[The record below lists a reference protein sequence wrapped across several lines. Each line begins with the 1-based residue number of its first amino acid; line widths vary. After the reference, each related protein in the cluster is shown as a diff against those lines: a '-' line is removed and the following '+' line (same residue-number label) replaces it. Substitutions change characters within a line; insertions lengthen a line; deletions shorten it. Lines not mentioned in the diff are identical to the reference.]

1 MRKTTAAL
9 LLAVSLAGC
18 AAPADP
24 APVSS
29 APAPEIPPVS
39 AEHMRSALVES
50 AARPLSESEILDA
63 YHQAQRVY
71 GWFDLAPLPTS
82 GETVREN
89 GAVFYRVDM
98 DGIEELEDLRAYLR
112 GVFSQE
118 LAEALL
124 GGEASRIRYQ
134 DIGGALYFS
143 GSSRDRENGKGAV
156 HVEAEQ
162 LEETAYSV
170 NVMVDLL
177 AEDGETVVGLES
189 WSFPYAFSEGRWVFT
204 DFQLV
209 Y

>member
-82 GETVREN
+82 GGTVRGN
-89 GAVFYRVDM
+89 
-98 DGIEELEDLRAYLR
+98 EELEDLRAYLR